1 MDAKLREL
9 ERQSINDLDAAQ
21 RLIGNLKRLIQGQ
34 WQAFGCPTCKYSDN
48 VITAECSACDGRG
61 WVRCDVLE
69 LCEYSIR
76 KKHG

>member
-9 ERQSINDLDAAQ
+9 ERRSLTDLDAAQ
-21 RLIGNLKRLIQGQ
+21 KLITSLKRLIQGQ
-34 WQAFGCPTCKYSDN
+34 WQAFGCPTCKYGD
-48 VITAECSACDGRG
+48 VITAGCSVCDGRG

-69 LCEYSIR
+69 LCEYSIV